1 MDPSFIKSHFCVVT
15 QRSSPLR
22 SEYAWRRK
30 ELLEGK
36 RVEIA
41 CVQLPPPLRKKR
53 ASEHPEPITTKGH
66 VMCTIIYL
74 FICLFILESKSTN
87 ISFLPRP
94 PLHVGPGDSSH
105 QRGKGYPSGSYVHC
119 RCNLSTTYRPS
130 FPYKK
135 NSIKEKN
142 VSRQLK
148 IERPF
153 TE

>member
-30 ELLEGK
+30 ELLEDK

-94 PLHVGPGDSSH
+94 PLHVGPGDSSY
-105 QRGKGYPSGSYVHC
+105 QRGKGYPSGSYVF
-119 RCNLSTTYRPS
+119 LSLQPLY
-130 FPYKK
+130 
-135 NSIKEKN
+135 N
-142 VSRQLK
+142 VSVILPLQKRTVLK
-148 IERPF
+148 KKTCPGRWR
-153 TE
+153 

>member
-15 QRSSPLR
+15 QRSSLLR

-41 CVQLPPPLRKKR
+41 YVQLPPPLRKKR

-66 VMCTIIYL
+66 VMSTIIY
-74 FICLFILESKSTN
+74 LFILESKSTN

-94 PLHVGPGDSSH
+94 PLHVGPGDSSY
-105 QRGKGYPSGSYVHC
+105 QRGKGYPSGSYVF
-119 RCNLSTTYRPS
+119 LSLQPLY
-130 FPYKK
+130 
-135 NSIKEKN
+135 N
-142 VSRQLK
+142 VSAILPLQKRTVLK
-148 IERPF
+148 KKTCPGRWR
-153 TE
+153 